1 MIEGKLARMSGIQK
15 LEFNMMNRTLGVWH
29 ELPDT
34 LSIEAAVSSLGMHA
48 EPLTTDG
55 KAFNSDAPQA
65 AQIASPRKSTWW
77 KLILSGAGAVAAEVL
92 HFTNA
97 APEWWWRL

>member
-34 LSIEAAVSSLGMHA
+34 LGIEAAVSSLGMHA
-48 EPLTTDG
+48 EPLTD
-55 KAFNSDAPQA
+55 
-65 AQIASPRKSTWW
+65 
-77 KLILSGAGAVAAEVL
+77 
-92 HFTNA
+92 
-97 APEWWWRL
+97 